1 MGDPSFGRDSKT
13 GRRGDPE
20 DDRFLGTGILKPM
33 LLFRRQVET
42 LPFHEFE
49 GFFSKS
55 KGHPSPQDE
64 PEFLP
69 FVGSLLGCDLPFPQG
84 EEDGFQTP
92 VCRAGNEEL
101 EPLYFLLLDGYA
113 VVLPVHNLLHPRG
126 LAKEI
131 GDIFVQGLQD
141 LDQAVQ
147 GDRGQIPFDLRDEPF
162 RQAGS
167 SGQFLL
173 GQITQLPEISNPLS
187 NLHKPE
193 AQYNKNLV

>member
-92 VCRAGNEEL
+92 VRGAGDQQFEAMDLLFFDGDPVLLPINDL
-101 EPLYFLLLDGYA
+101 FL
-113 VVLPVHNLLHPRG
+113 
-126 LAKEI
+126 
-131 GDIFVQGLQD
+131 
-141 LDQAVQ
+141 
-147 GDRGQIPFDLRDEPF
+147 
-162 RQAGS
+162 
-167 SGQFLL
+167 
-173 GQITQLPEISNPLS
+173 
-187 NLHKPE
+187 
-193 AQYNKNLV
+193 